1 MTSKE
6 IWSKDRINS
15 GNHKVGGLVEIQ
27 KPEVERRRGDRF
39 HVDYPISYA
48 LRSSSEISAG
58 KAANLSEGGLLAY
71 FFDRISVGTELDLEM
86 FYTFGFQFTSLNA
99 QARIVWKDI
108 WETGEGIEYQY
119 GIQFLRM
126 DREEKI
132 KLSKLLASI

>member
-1 MTSKE
+1 
-6 IWSKDRINS
+6 
-15 GNHKVGGLVEIQ
+15 VQIQ

-39 HVDYPISYA
+39 DVDYPISYA
-48 LRSSSEISAG
+48 LRSNSEISAG
-58 KAANLSEGGLLAY
+58 KAVNLSEGGLLAY
-71 FFDRISVGTELDLEM
+71 FFDRISVGTELDVEM

-126 DREEKI
+126 DREQKI